1 MKYPRPA
8 SEAELSIYH
17 LLPFLFHL
25 FEDLYSALA
34 LQWRPLVLH
43 HIGVRIPAGTFI
55 AVPRRYIFKESA
67 SVMAKCFA
75 FRSSKCLLKYHLSLA
90 FFTSKCKQ
98 ALKAKKV
105 RGEGLLPAFVKGW
118 WSFQWKVSLLF
129 VFNHTHIHQKL
140 SVMMSTFFSFSFRLF
155 SCYPW
160 KSPIHHYW
168 KWRSWRIQFANY
180 KCDPGGWCKL
190 WVPSGT
196 CQL

>member
-1 MKYPRPA
+1 MSRIFHKKLNTMKYPRPA

-55 AVPRRYIFKESA
+55 AVPRYIFKESA

-75 FRSSKCLLKYHLSLA
+75 LRSSKCLLKYHLSLA

-98 ALKAKKV
+98 ALKAKKKF
-105 RGEGLLPAFVKGW
+105 EEKAFYRPLSKADGAFNGKSLFSLFSTTHTSIK
-118 WSFQWKVSLLF
+118 SFQ
-129 VFNHTHIHQKL
+129 
-140 SVMMSTFFSFSFRLF
+140 
-155 SCYPW
+155 
-160 KSPIHHYW
+160 
-168 KWRSWRIQFANY
+168 
-180 KCDPGGWCKL
+180 
-190 WVPSGT
+190 
-196 CQL
+196 